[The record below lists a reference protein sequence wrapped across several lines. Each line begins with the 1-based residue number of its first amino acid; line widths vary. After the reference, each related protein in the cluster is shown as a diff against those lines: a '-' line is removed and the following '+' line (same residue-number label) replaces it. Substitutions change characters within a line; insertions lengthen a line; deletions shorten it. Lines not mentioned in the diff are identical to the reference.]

1 MWLLVILVLILV
13 YFVLRGYLK
22 KANKKKDNSDLVNK
36 FEEATRRMEE
46 QSALL
51 KKETEK
57 LRNENEEWTKV
68 FNKAMENRSR
78 AVKLEK
84 EGDLIAAIN
93 IYEQCVKE
101 GIENDR
107 LKLHNYAFDINR
119 LAILYRKTKQKE
131 KEISFLK
138 EMITL
143 HSKTREADKWRERL
157 SKLEK
162 KE

>member
-13 YFVLRGYLK
+13 YFVLRGYLN
-22 KANKKKDNSDLVNK
+22 KAKKKKENSDLLNK
-36 FEEATRRMEE
+36 FEEETRRMEE

-57 LRNENEEWTKV
+57 LRKESEEWTKV
-68 FNKAMENRSR
+68 FNKAMENRSQ
-78 AVKLEK
+78 AVRLEK
-84 EGDLIAAIN
+84 EGDLIAAID

-101 GIENDR
+101 GIENVR

-119 LAILYRKTKQKE
+119 LVILYRKTKQKG

-157 SKLEK
+157 LKLEK
-162 KE
+162 K